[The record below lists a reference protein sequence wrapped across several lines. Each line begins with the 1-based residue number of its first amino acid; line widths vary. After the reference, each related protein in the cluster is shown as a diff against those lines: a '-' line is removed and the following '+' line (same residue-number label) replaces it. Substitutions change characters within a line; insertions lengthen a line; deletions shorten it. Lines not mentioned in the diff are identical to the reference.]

1 MIKIGMAED
10 QALVRESLAIVLGL
24 EHDMEVVWEAAN
36 GLQAV
41 NALKENKAD
50 IVLMDLRMPELD
62 GVSASK
68 QISIVSPETKI
79 IILTTF
85 DHDEWILDALHAGAS
100 FCFLKEIP
108 PKLLIEAI
116 RCVYHQQF
124 HPDSWSPEWRRYAPE
139 IQFKAKVSRT
149 YASSEAVVIE
159 NEFLTSRE
167 LEVLKRIGSGQ
178 TNSEIA
184 KALFLSEGTV
194 KNYVS
199 SLYYKIGVKN
209 RNEAI
214 RLARKLG
221 LITSFH

>member
-1 MIKIGMAED
+1 MIKIGIAED

-24 EHDMEVVWEAAN
+24 EQDMVVVWEAAN

-41 NALKENKAD
+41 KAMNKSMVD
-50 IVLMDLRMPELD
+50 IVLMDLRMPDLD
-62 GVSASK
+62 GAAATK
-68 QISIVSPETKI
+68 QISSLSPNTKV

-85 DHDEWILDALHAGAS
+85 DHDEWILDAIHAGAS

-116 RCVYHQQF
+116 RCIHLQQF
-124 HPDSWSPEWRRYAPE
+124 NPDSWTSKWRRYAPE
-139 IQFKAKVSRT
+139 IQFKAKVGRL
-149 YASSEAVVIE
+149 SSNVSNVTTAIG
-159 NEFLTSRE
+159 NEVLTQRE
-167 LEVLKRIGSGQ
+167 LEILKRIGDGQ
-178 TNSEIA
+178 SNIEIA

-199 SLYYKIGVKN
+199 GLYNKIGVKN

-214 RLARKLG
+214 KLARTIG
-221 LITSFH
+221 ISS

>member
-1 MIKIGMAED
+1 MIKIGIAED

-24 EHDMEVVWEAAN
+24 EQDMVVVWEAAN

-41 NALKENKAD
+41 KAMNKSMVD
-50 IVLMDLRMPELD
+50 IVLMDLRMPDLD
-62 GVSASK
+62 GAAATK
-68 QISIVSPETKI
+68 QISSLSLNTKV

-85 DHDEWILDALHAGAS
+85 DHDEWILDAIHAGAS

-116 RCVYHQQF
+116 RCIHHQQF
-124 HPDSWSPEWRRYAPE
+124 NPDGWTSKWRRYAPE
-139 IQFKAKVSRT
+139 IQFKAKVGRL
-149 YASSEAVVIE
+149 SSNVSTVTTAIG
-159 NEFLTSRE
+159 NEVLTQRE
-167 LEVLKRIGSGQ
+167 LEILKRIGDGQ
-178 TNSEIA
+178 SNIEIA

-199 SLYYKIGVKN
+199 GLYNKIGVKN

-214 RLARKLG
+214 KLARTIG
-221 LITSFH
+221 ISS